1 MMVEGRAE
9 KKVKVAIAIANEEE
23 YLIFLM
29 SEEEAREVIRKA
41 RNGYWLRLKDE
52 YGFEYEINPRF
63 IAYIK
68 HWEVNED

>member
-1 MMVEGRAE
+1 MMVEGRVE

-29 SEEEAREVIRKA
+29 SEEEAREVVKKA
-41 RNGYWLRLKDE
+41 RNGYWLRLRDE
-52 YGFEYEINPRF
+52 WGFEYEINPRY

-68 HWEVNED
+68 RWEVNED